1 MKKTR
6 LLTALLIAASAAF
19 LLGGCGQRAD
29 GTAPT
34 ATTATTEAQT
44 KKEEPAT
51 EAVIVVEQVVETEAP
66 TEAVTEPATEAPTE
80 APTEPET
87 MFAKNLTPEEE
98 EQHESELSEEKIY
111 YAKDDINIRTTPDTE
126 NSDNVVSSFDQGER
140 VTVVGET
147 PNWYVIR
154 KEDWT
159 GYVYKD
165 NLSETVVEEKTP
177 EERSQAA
184 DEEAAA
190 QAEAAVS
197 MGAETSVDYAE
208 SFPVQVTSDAN
219 IRSGASSQ
227 ANIIGILNEGDVIT
241 ALGESDNWFQVEYN
255 GSIGYIS
262 KTVVG

>member
-1 MKKTR
+1 MIMKR
-6 LLTALLIAASAAF
+6 WLTTLMIAAGAAF
-19 LLGGCGQRAD
+19 LLGGCGQRA
-29 GTAPT
+29 GGPAGG
-34 ATTATTEAQT
+34 ASTEAQT
-44 KKEEPAT
+44 QKQEPAT
-51 EAVIVVEQVVETEAP
+51 EAVVVVEQVVETEAP
-66 TEAVTEPATEAPTE
+66 TEAITEVVTEAPTE

-87 MFAKNLTPEEE
+87 VFAKNLTPEEE
-98 EQHESELSEEKIY
+98 TEHESELAEEKIL
-111 YAKDDINIRTTPDTE
+111 YAKDDINIRSTPDTE
-126 NSDNVVSSFDQGER
+126 NSDNVISSYNQGER
-140 VTVVGET
+140 VTVIGET

-154 KEDWT
+154 REDWT

-190 QAEAAVS
+190 QAEAAAN
-197 MGAETSVDYAE
+197 MGAETSMDYAE
-208 SFPVQVTSDAN
+208 SFSVQVSSDAN
-219 IRSGASSQ
+219 VRADASSQ

-255 GSIGYIS
+255 GGIGYIS